1 MIEIALATLVLF
13 ALLADNRREEDH
25 GPVRVI
31 CPHCYKD
38 FNVRVYVLHERTH
51 GHRS

>member
-1 MIEIALATLVLF
+1 MIAVILAAFVLI
-13 ALLADNRREEDH
+13 ALLADGRREENH

-38 FNVRVYVLHERTH
+38 FSVRVYAIHEKTH
-51 GHRS
+51 

>member
-1 MIEIALATLVLF
+1 MIAIILAALILITLIA
-13 ALLADNRREEDH
+13 DSRREEDH

-38 FNVRVYVLHERTH
+38 FSVRVYALHEKTH
-51 GHRS
+51 